1 MQGNLMWTL
10 KQLHLSLE
18 QYGRLQMK
26 AIDISPTQGIVLQYL
41 LSQKSQAMY
50 AVDLHAALGISKS
63 TVSSTLRGLKQK
75 GYLIMTENPADDR
88 KKQIVLTDKAFDMK
102 KTIDVSLQEQQKQL
116 CKAISPQ
123 RLKWLEDD
131 LTIMLTNIRN
141 ESGLEEPL

>member
-10 KQLHLSLE
+10 KQLHLYLE

-26 AIDISPTQGIVLQYL
+26 AIDISPAQGIVLQYL

-63 TVSSTLRGLKQK
+63 TISSTLRGLKQK

-102 KTIDVSLQEQQKQL
+102 KTIDASLQEQQKQL

-141 ESGLEEPL
+141 ESRWEEQL